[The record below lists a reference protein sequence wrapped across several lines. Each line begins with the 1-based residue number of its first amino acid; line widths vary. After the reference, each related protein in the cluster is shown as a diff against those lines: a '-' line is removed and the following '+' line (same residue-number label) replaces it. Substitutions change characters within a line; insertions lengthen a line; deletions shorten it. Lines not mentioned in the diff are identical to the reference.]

1 MKTPKRIPK
10 RLWRYFWDVD
20 VKKLDPREKPYFV
33 ISRLLNKGNIE
44 AARWVQRH
52 YVKEQVQE
60 TLQNYRD
67 FSLRS
72 GSFWGLIYKV
82 PLSKIKCFQEPYR
95 TSRKT
100 LWPY

>member
-1 MKTPKRIPK
+1 MKIPK
-10 RLWRYFWDVD
+10 SLHQYFWDVD
-20 VKKLDPREKPYFV
+20 VKKLNPDKKPYFV
-33 ISRLLNKGNIE
+33 ISRLLNKGNVE
-44 AARWVQRH
+44 AACWVDGH
-52 YVKEQVQE
+52 YNRKLIKD